1 MTENQSSKKKF
12 YCLYIKTGCEW
23 DYVKEIQPLLDSPET
38 PCTGKLYCLGKQ
50 MRLKNGKEYTDTLF
64 QSYVFWETDN
74 LSRIQDIK
82 DEEGFIGFLP
92 NDKEIKPLS
101 ARDTELV
108 TSFLKYG
115 SVIPILNVR
124 FDVNDR
130 IVIVDG
136 LFKGMEGFIS
146 DVNRSNKRINF
157 EVTLM
162 DGKRILSLSYQELQ
176 KKEEK

>member
-1 MTENQSSKKKF
+1 MNNF
-12 YCLYIKTGCEW
+12 YCIWVRTGFENKFVEKIQSLFDSLPDEHNGKLHCIGKQIRLRSG
-23 DYVKEIQPLLDSPET
+23 KEFIDPLLP
-38 PCTGKLYCLGKQ
+38 GYI
-50 MRLKNGKEYTDTLF
+50 
-64 QSYVFWETDN
+64 FWETDN
-74 LSRIQDIK
+74 ISRSQDIK
-82 DEEGFIGFLP
+82 DEEGFIDFLP
-92 NDKEIKPLS
+92 NDNGIKPLS

-130 IVIVDG
+130 IQIIDG

-157 EVTLM
+157 AVTLM
-162 DGKRILSLSYQELQ
+162 NGKRILSLSYQKLQ
-176 KKEEK
+176 KK

>member
-1 MTENQSSKKKF
+1 MRLRS
-12 YCLYIKTGCEW
+12 G
-23 DYVKEIQPLLDSPET
+23 KEFIDPLLP
-38 PCTGKLYCLGKQ
+38 GYI
-50 MRLKNGKEYTDTLF
+50 
-64 QSYVFWETDN
+64 FWETDN

-82 DEEGFIGFLP
+82 DEEGFIDFLP
-92 NDKEIKPLS
+92 NDNGIKPLS
-101 ARDTELV
+101 TRDTELV

-115 SVIPILNVR
+115 SVIPIVNVR

-130 IVIVDG
+130 IVIVDR